1 MYMEQVIGIYN
12 GKPAL
17 FNVHTKECISKR
29 GRQVGNKISY
39 EFVSCNVDASM
50 DIPKDSSIIGTL
62 NIQDYDLTL
71 PKVDPTVFRFG
82 KYKGKKILE
91 CTDFEYL
98 IWYYPNIGH
107 IDIRQRV
114 IGMLSNDYFYRD
126 NKFYK
131 KEIKYSENALELI
144 SLLKENK
151 DVTLKI
157 DKNISNTGTYI
168 DPEGII
174 VEFESY
180 KAMKFAG
187 VSYGLARMANGHY
200 ARLKNKIIH
209 TDKYDFKL
217 DNVINRYIL
226 TIKDFELIK

>member
-1 MYMEQVIGIYN
+1 MEQVIGIYN

-17 FNVHTKECISKR
+17 FNIHIKKCTSKR
-29 GRQVGNKISY
+29 GRQVGNKKFY
-39 EFVSCNVDASM
+39 EYVSCDVDTSMNV
-50 DIPKDSSIIGTL
+50 PKDSSIIGTL
-62 NIQDYDLTL
+62 NIQDYDLML
-71 PKVDPTVFRFG
+71 PNVDPTVFRFG

-131 KEIKYSENALELI
+131 KEIKYSENALKLI
-144 SLLKENK
+144 SLLKDNK
-151 DVTLKI
+151 DVTLKF

-174 VEFESY
+174 IEFESY
-180 KAMKFAG
+180 KAMKFAD

-209 TDKYDFKL
+209 TNKYDFKL
-217 DNVINRYIL
+217 DNDINRYIL